1 MQFVCK
7 AFTADTSTARQDST
21 TKGKKGQTL
30 KLLPAGASIDKY
42 ALCSPWLISLVASIS
57 GLSCCPNLLHGNFS
71 PPARAVGSEAFPGL
85 TPSAASPCTGSS
97 TDFADAGLNGIARA
111 CPNHHEEQQPAAEVT
126 RYGQSWAMQLS
137 TQKC

>member
-1 MQFVCK
+1 MQSKFE

-30 KLLPAGASIDKY
+30 KLLPAGASIDKH
-42 ALCSPWLISLVASIS
+42 ALCSPWLVSLAASIS
-57 GLSCCPNLLHGNFS
+57 GLSWSPNLLHGNFS
-71 PPARAVGSEAFPGL
+71 MSALAAESEAVPGVL
-85 TPSAASPCTGSS
+85 PSAASPCNGSS

-126 RYGQSWAMQLS
+126 LCGQVGQGS
-137 TQKC
+137 